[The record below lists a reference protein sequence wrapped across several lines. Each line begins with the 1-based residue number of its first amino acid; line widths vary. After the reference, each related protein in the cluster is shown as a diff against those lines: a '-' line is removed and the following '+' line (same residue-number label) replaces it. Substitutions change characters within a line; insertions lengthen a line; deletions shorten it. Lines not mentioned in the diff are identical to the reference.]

1 MIVPTADKS
10 VCLKTGEFYKYY
22 GSIPEYVL
30 NSSNDGKKFE
40 DLVDYCMNQR
50 NGNEEYNLTTTHSVQ
65 YFSPIPEDKQQSPGD
80 MKKTCVVEIF
90 ESTHNGRSYHF
101 VFGDPIM
108 YKFYDVETGEKS
120 KSLILGTN
128 SYCVFSKNF
137 WSKHDIEVVDLD

>member
-10 VCLKTGEFYKYY
+10 VCLNTGEFYKYY
-22 GSIPEYVL
+22 GNIPDYVL
-30 NSSNDGKKFE
+30 DFSNNGKHFDG
-40 DLVDYCMNQR
+40 LVDYCMNQR

-65 YFSPIPEDKQQSPGD
+65 YYSPIPEDQPQSSNS
-80 MKKTCVVEIF
+80 MKITNVIEVF

-108 YKFYDVETGEKS
+108 YKFYNVETGEKS

-128 SYCVFSKNF
+128 SYCVFSKGF
-137 WSKHDIEVVDLD
+137 WEKHDFEVINSI